1 MEAIIMTVKTA
12 VGVAVAA
19 ACLMSFSAIPG
30 AKSQTAPGYY
40 GSQTH
45 PSNAHPNAP
54 TGSYESATGNYV
66 PRAQG
71 NAYPNPAMGTTGS
84 QASPPGL
91 GTTEAVSNSPQ
102 GSLPADRSARRN
114 VIESQRYDRLLEN
127 NRGFREARI
136 RKECGPIADQQLRQ
150 QCIES
155 FAQYEP
161 AVGAAGYGSSTS
173 SGRYRSNYGR

>member
-1 MEAIIMTVKTA
+1 MTVKTA

-54 TGSYESATGNYV
+54 TGSYGSTTGNYV

-84 QASPPGL
+84 QASPPRYHR
-91 GTTEAVSNSPQ
+91 
-102 GSLPADRSARRN
+102 GSEQQPARLSARGP
-114 VIESQRYDRLLEN
+114 VCPAECDR
-127 NRGFREARI
+127 
-136 RKECGPIADQQLRQ
+136 K
-150 QCIES
+150 
-155 FAQYEP
+155 
-161 AVGAAGYGSSTS
+161 
-173 SGRYRSNYGR
+173 